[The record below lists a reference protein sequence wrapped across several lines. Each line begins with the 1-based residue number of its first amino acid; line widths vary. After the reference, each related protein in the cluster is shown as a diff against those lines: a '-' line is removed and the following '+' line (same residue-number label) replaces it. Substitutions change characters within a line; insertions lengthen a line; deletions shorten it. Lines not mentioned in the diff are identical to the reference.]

1 MYEWKWSVGEAYYKT
16 SKTNTSKTN
25 TNTISVAT
33 NHMMNTTNTSNNTI
47 FSALSSL
54 SESNSTI
61 QYPNR
66 EELDNKIATR
76 ESLPQRGVNPFLQN
90 SYIHDVV
97 NSEFFLKPINTTLD
111 NPKLPE
117 HT

>member
-1 MYEWKWSVGEAYYKT
+1 MYEWKWSIGEPYYKS
-16 SKTNTSKTN
+16 SKTNTDATTPKHNAN
-25 TNTISVAT
+25 TANTL
-33 NHMMNTTNTSNNTI
+33 NTSNNTI

-54 SESNSTI
+54 SESNTII

-66 EELDNKIATR
+66 EELDNKIAKR

-90 SYIHDVV
+90 SYIDDVV
-97 NSEFFLKPINTTLD
+97 NSELFLKPINTTLD